1 MSQISKQERAFV
13 VEKIFGK
20 KKLQYI
26 AFQAAFQQRFNQTLP
41 CKRTVQQNV
50 NKYRSHRSSLN
61 RNKENSGRRR
71 SARSEYNIELVK
83 NILKNNTNLTGIC
96 IKKYG
101 RHVE

>member
-61 RNKENSGRRR
+61 RNKESSGRRR

-96 IKKYG
+96 IKKYD